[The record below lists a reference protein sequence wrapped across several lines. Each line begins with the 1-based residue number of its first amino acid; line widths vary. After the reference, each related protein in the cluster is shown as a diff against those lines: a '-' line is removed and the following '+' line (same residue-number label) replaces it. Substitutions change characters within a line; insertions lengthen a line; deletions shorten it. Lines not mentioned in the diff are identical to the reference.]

1 MTEIVRNTIRITAKI
16 VKEKYY
22 ISVFMCIVISNSE
35 KQNIAVLTNYTVVV
49 MTEKYKG
56 TAVT

>member
-1 MTEIVRNTIRITAKI
+1 M
-16 VKEKYY
+16 KEKYY

-35 KQNIAVLTNYTVVV
+35 KQNIAVVTNYTVVV

-56 TAVT
+56 NAVT